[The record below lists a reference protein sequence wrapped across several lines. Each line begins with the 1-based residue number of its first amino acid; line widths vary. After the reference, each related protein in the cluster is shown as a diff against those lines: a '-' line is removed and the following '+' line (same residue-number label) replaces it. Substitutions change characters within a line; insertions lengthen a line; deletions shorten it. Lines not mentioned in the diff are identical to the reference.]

1 MTDLVKRPTPR
12 ASELSRDEY
21 RQGAARVAKLIGWL
35 RPRLALFVGLD
46 GWRVAVD
53 HLAKPGLQPERFGGA
68 LAYVMPSTSGLN
80 ARTLIADHV
89 QHMKAALKAA
99 GRG

>member
-1 MTDLVKRPTPR
+1 
-12 ASELSRDEY
+12 
-21 RQGAARVAKLIGWL
+21 
-35 RPRLALFVGLD
+35 
-46 GWRVAVD
+46 
-53 HLAKPGLQPERFGGA
+53 
-68 LAYVMPSTSGLN
+68 MPSTSGLN